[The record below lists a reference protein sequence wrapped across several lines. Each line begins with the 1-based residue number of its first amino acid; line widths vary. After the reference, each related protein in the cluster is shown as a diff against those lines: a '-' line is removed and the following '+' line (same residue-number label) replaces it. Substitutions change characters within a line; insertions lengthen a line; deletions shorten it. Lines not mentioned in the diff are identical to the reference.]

1 MDEDKKNLKI
11 ARSNFDKLKI
21 DPSSAAFPE
30 EILDK
35 KLLLKL
41 KKSKYVE
48 DKKIFNLVNLLDKK
62 KCNF

>member
-1 MDEDKKNLKI
+1 MDEGKEKL

-21 DPSSAAFPE
+21 DPSSAGFTE

-41 KKSKYVE
+41 KNQSMLRTK
-48 DKKIFNLVNLLDKK
+48 
-62 KCNF
+62 NFLIL